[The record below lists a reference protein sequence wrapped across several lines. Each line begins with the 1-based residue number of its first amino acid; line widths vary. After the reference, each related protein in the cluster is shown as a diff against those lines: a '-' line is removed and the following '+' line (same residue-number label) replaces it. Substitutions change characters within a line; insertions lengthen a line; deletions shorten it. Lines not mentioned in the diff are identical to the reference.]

1 MRPPPLLLVG
11 LLALATI
18 AAAPARA
25 QDTVLAAI
33 GRNVGVLRPADA
45 LKIIVFRDKEL
56 SGDYLID
63 AQGFVQMPGL
73 GDLQVAGLSP
83 VQIKERIKQQL
94 VKRGFNDPDV
104 SVLPLIRVAALGEV
118 RSPGPYS
125 VEPGA
130 NLLQLLTVAGGPG
143 DRANLRHVRVLREGK
158 AFPVDLEAA
167 LAGSASGRIVLYSND
182 VLYVPR
188 RSGAFTRENVAFA
201 LSFVGVV
208 LTIANLAINIRR

>member
-1 MRPPPLLLVG
+1 MRLSLLIALVAMA
-11 LLALATI
+11 ALGRAE
-18 AAAPARA
+18 A
-25 QDTVLAAI
+25 QDTALAAV
-33 GRNVGVLRPADA
+33 GRNVGVLRSADV

-56 SGDYLID
+56 SGDYMID

-94 VKRGFNDPDV
+94 VKKGFNDPDV

-130 NLLQLLTVAGGPG
+130 NLLQLLTIAGGPG
-143 DRANLRHVRVLREGK
+143 DRANLRHVRVLRDGK
-158 AFPVDLEAA
+158 AFFVDLEAA
-167 LAGSASGRIVLYSND
+167 LAGSASGRVVLYSND

-188 RSGAFTRENVAFA
+188 RSGAFTREN
-201 LSFVGVV
+201 LSFGLSLVGVV
-208 LTIANLAINIRR
+208 LTIVNLAVTTRR